1 MPEPSAPPPPAPLDV
16 ALRGLCPRCG
26 TPGLFASFLRFA
38 DRCAGCGLDY
48 RAFNVGDGA
57 AAFLILIVG
66 GLVSLLAIIV
76 ELKWSPP
83 LIVHLLLWLPLT
95 IGLTVVLLRLAK
107 GLLLA
112 LEYKN
117 AAREGRFVKRD

>member
-1 MPEPSAPPPPAPLDV
+1 MTEQPVTPPTPIET

-26 TPGLFASFLRFA
+26 APGLFTNFLSFA
-38 DRCAGCGLDY
+38 DRCKGCDLDY

-66 GLVSLLAIIV
+66 AVVSLLAILV
-76 ELKWSPP
+76 ELRWSPP
-83 LIVHLLLWLPLT
+83 LIVHLVLWLPLT
-95 IGLTVVLLRLAK
+95 LLLTVGLLRVAK

-117 AAREGRFVKRD
+117 AAREGRIVRPD

>member
-1 MPEPSAPPPPAPLDV
+1 MAEADSPPPAPLDTAV
-16 ALRGLCPRCG
+16 RGLCPRCG
-26 TPGLFASFLRFA
+26 APGLFAGFLRFA
-38 DRCAGCGLDY
+38 DRCAACGLDY

-66 GLVSLLAIIV
+66 AIVSLCAILV
-76 ELKWSPP
+76 ELRFSPP
-83 LIVHLLLWLPLT
+83 VVVHLILWIPLVLVLT
-95 IGLTVVLLRLAK
+95 IGLLRFAK

-117 AAREGRFVKRD
+117 AAREGRLRDPD

>member
-1 MPEPSAPPPPAPLDV
+1 MADPIASAPPPVQV

-26 TPGLFASFLRFA
+26 AHGLFAAFLRFA
-38 DRCAGCGLDY
+38 DRCAACGLDY

-66 GLVSLLAIIV
+66 AVVSLFAILV
-76 ELKWSPP
+76 ELRYAPP
-83 LIVHLLLWLPLT
+83 LFVHLLLWVPLVLV
-95 IGLTVVLLRLAK
+95 LTVGLLRLAK

-117 AAREGRFVKRD
+117 AAREGRLRRSE

>member
-1 MPEPSAPPPPAPLDV
+1 MAEADSLPPAPLDTAV
-16 ALRGLCPRCG
+16 RGLCPRCG
-26 TPGLFASFLRFA
+26 APGLFAGFLRFA
-38 DRCAGCGLDY
+38 DRCAACGLDY

-66 GLVSLLAIIV
+66 AIVSLCAILV
-76 ELKWSPP
+76 ELRFSPP
-83 LIVHLLLWLPLT
+83 VVVHLILWIPLVLVLT
-95 IGLTVVLLRLAK
+95 IGLLRLAK

-117 AAREGRFVKRD
+117 AAREGRLRDPD

>member
-1 MPEPSAPPPPAPLDV
+1 MPEPSTPPLPDALV
-16 ALRGLCPRCG
+16 AALRGLCPRCG
-26 TPGLFASFLRFA
+26 APGLFASFLRFS

-83 LIVHLLLWLPLT
+83 LIVHLLLWLPLA
-95 IGLTVVLLRLAK
+95 IGLTVLLLRLAK
-107 GLLLA
+107 GLLLV

-117 AAREGRFVKRD
+117 AAREGRFGTRE